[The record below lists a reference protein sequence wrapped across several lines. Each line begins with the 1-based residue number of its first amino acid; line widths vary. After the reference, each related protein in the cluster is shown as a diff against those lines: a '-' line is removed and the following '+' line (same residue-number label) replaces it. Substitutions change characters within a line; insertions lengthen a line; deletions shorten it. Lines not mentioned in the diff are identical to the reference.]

1 MTESLHCYSFRQLS
15 PFQGYYHIIETEGT
29 QAVTRDGTAWQI
41 NVKTIVPAQGWG
53 TFGSK
58 SQRRA
63 VLFGFW
69 EQDQG

>member
-53 TFGSK
+53 RPGENPSAGPCYSVFGSGT
-58 SQRRA
+58 R
-63 VLFGFW
+63 G
-69 EQDQG
+69 